1 VILRSKGFV
10 IAIDGPAASGKSTTA
25 RLVAAALGYVHVDT
39 GAMYRALTLKA
50 LRQGIS
56 PEDQEAVSSIA
67 ESSHVD
73 LRVDGGTLRVLLD
86 GEDVSEAIRT
96 PDVTAA
102 VSLVSSYQRV
112 RAAMVREQR
121 LMGEQGGIVMD
132 GRDIGTVV
140 FPDADVKF
148 FMVAGIKARA
158 RRRSLELRARGIEA
172 DETELEEQI
181 AGRDLQDSTREQSP
195 LRRAGDAIDVDTSE
209 LTIEEQVAYVV
220 RRTREAMERGRMK

>member
-1 VILRSKGFV
+1 VILRSKGLV
-10 IAIDGPAASGKSTTA
+10 VAIDGPAASGKSTTA

-56 PEDQEAVSSIA
+56 PEDQDAVSTIA
-67 ESSHVD
+67 GSSHVE
-73 LRVDGGTLRVLLD
+73 LRVDGGALRVFLD

-96 PDVTAA
+96 PAVTNA
-102 VSLVSSYQRV
+102 VSLVSSYPRV
-112 RAAMVREQR
+112 RTAMVREQR
-121 LMGEQGGIVMD
+121 TMGELGGIVMD

-148 FMVAGIKARA
+148 FMVAGIEARA
-158 RRRSLELRARGIEA
+158 RRRQLELRARGIEA
-172 DETELEEQI
+172 DQAELSQQI

-195 LRRAGDAIDVDTSE
+195 LRRADDAIDVDTSE
-209 LTIEEQVAYVV
+209 MTIEEQVAFVV
-220 RRTREAMERGRMK
+220 RCTREAMAKGRM